1 MLHKNGGISLRASLK
16 MSGII
21 TTNNFQ
27 CPFVI
32 SFQFFA
38 IPHPSQHIVTDSRRY
53 ARLDQGCN
61 APGVEVGVMGG
72 RGWEGGRGFQP
83 YHTFSNTIK
92 NWKDLL

>member
-1 MLHKNGGISLRASLK
+1 MLHKNGGISFRASLK
-16 MSGII
+16 MSGTI

-53 ARLDQGCN
+53 AWLDQGRN

-72 RGWEGGRGFQP
+72 GSGKGEGDSNPTIHFQ
-83 YHTFSNTIK
+83 TQ
-92 NWKDLL
+92 